1 MYITSLRWQVSRSI
15 SIWLF
20 TTDAR
25 WGIREIV
32 WWPIGSCFFLSPKK
46 LSATF
51 GDHGARQM
59 QYSFVCVFDSWAP
72 QPSLCCCSQD
82 AGKRKKGKGIRR
94 KWRAGRWG
102 RVGSWWPEAGRHY
115 FLYRARSNLHTCGI
129 LWEKQF
135 SRYIRC
141 WFARQKPL
149 NFFFFFFSPANNHAG
164 PYCIFFVSFREQ

>member
-102 RVGSWWPEAGRHY
+102 MGRE
-115 FLYRARSNLHTCGI
+115 LVARGRETLLFIQGPLKSTH
-129 LWEKQF
+129 LWDTLRKTIFQVYKVLVC
-135 SRYIRC
+135 STK
-141 WFARQKPL
+141 AAQ
-149 NFFFFFFSPANNHAG
+149 FFFFFFSPANNHAG
-164 PYCIFFVSFREQ
+164 PYCIFFVSCR